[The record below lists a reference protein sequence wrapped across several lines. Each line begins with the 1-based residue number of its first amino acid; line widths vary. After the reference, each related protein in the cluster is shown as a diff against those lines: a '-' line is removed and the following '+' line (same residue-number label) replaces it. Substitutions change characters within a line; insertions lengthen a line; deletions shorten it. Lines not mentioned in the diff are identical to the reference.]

1 MTHHAVSRKRLFIGS
16 ILLLVLTVVY
26 RFMNPFT
33 QETISQ
39 LTFDGTKSTA
49 VVPHGNNETHYPN
62 LEKREGIMGDE
73 RWADMTVE
81 QKKRFNH
88 FRVDVNLLQLP
99 TRQYSAADRGRDLF
113 HRRVDPSPAEV
124 VDIPDEDETQ
134 HKASQE
140 SEADRRARDAAET
153 AANEKKERLA
163 SIVNELSSLRIL
175 GACKKD
181 ETLSFFI
188 KDGDVV
194 QVVHEGDQ
202 IKERYPITQLTQSFI
217 LIHIPEFNED
227 VKINLKDFN
236 EDKYL

>member
-1 MTHHAVSRKRLFIGS
+1 MTMNVMSRKKVFIGS
-16 ILLLVLTVVY
+16 MMLLVLAVVY
-26 RFMNPFT
+26 RMMNPFT

-39 LTFDGTKSTA
+39 LTFDGTKPGRSNA
-49 VVPHGNNETHYPN
+49 IQGNAIVNV
-62 LEKREGIMGDE
+62 EKREPV
-73 RWADMTVE
+73 MTDGRLSNLTSE
-81 QKKRFNH
+81 QQKRLKRF
-88 FRVDVNLLQLP
+88 RLDMALLHLP
-99 TRQYSAADRGRDLF
+99 TRQYNTVDGGRDLF
-113 HRRVDPSPAEV
+113 HRRIDSPPTEI
-124 VDIPDEDETQ
+124 VDIPDEDENQ
-134 HKASQE
+134 HKE
-140 SEADRRARDAAET
+140 SKEREADRRAKNAAEMAKKERDA
-153 AANEKKERLA
+153 RLA
-163 SIVNELSSLRIL
+163 SIVSELSSLRIL

-194 QVVHEGDQ
+194 QVVTAGDQ